1 MYAVIE
7 IGSKQQIV
15 KEGDSIEVERQE
27 LEVGAK
33 LTVSEV
39 LLVVAKE
46 TVSIG
51 KPFVKGASVETEVL
65 RHLRGQKL
73 ITFKYRRRKSS
84 HNKKGHRQNLT
95 VLAVKKIKAG

>member
-27 LEVGAK
+27 LEVGTK
-33 LTVSEV
+33 LIVSEV
-39 LLVVAKE
+39 LLVADGE

-51 KPFVKGASVETEVL
+51 QPFVKGASVETEVL

>member
-15 KEGDSIEVERQE
+15 KEGDMIEVERQE
-27 LEVGAK
+27 LEVGTK
-33 LTVSEV
+33 LTVSDV
-39 LLVVAKE
+39 LLVADGDA
-46 TVSIG
+46 VSIG
-51 KPFVKGASVETEVL
+51 RPFVKGASVEAEVVK
-65 RHLRGQKL
+65 HLRGEKL

-95 VLAVKKIKAG
+95 LLAIKKIKAA

>member
-15 KEGDSIEVERQE
+15 KEGDTIEVERQE
-27 LEVGAK
+27 LEIGKK
-33 LTVSEV
+33 LTVGEV
-39 LLVVAKE
+39 LLVADGE
-46 TVSIG
+46 NVSIG
-51 KPFVKGASVETEVL
+51 QPFVNGASVEAEVT
-65 RHLRGQKL
+65 RHLRGEKL

-95 VLAVKKIKAG
+95 LLTIKKIKAA